1 VGGGGKKYE
10 HLTSD
15 GTAAALRT
23 DWWFLVKSGLR
34 ENFLRNGFT
43 LIPNVFDSN
52 SLDVLRNEVVA
63 LVDGFYSRN
72 VGGPHY
78 WSYTIEG
85 RREPILYRIHNLE
98 KQPGCPAVVGLF
110 TRSRLHELAAE
121 CLGEPSFPTVCAA
134 AVKLPY
140 VGAPVP
146 WHRDRDHDEVRPGK
160 AVNVSLYLHDS
171 AAGNGCLEV
180 AAGSQLADG
189 GIDVGEYRRRH
200 RVTPVPS
207 HAGDATVH
215 DVRPVHGSAAAWG
228 KGSACASSPSSAP
241 IRFPHS
247 SCWARSEPVLT
258 ASDQVCLIAPPL
270 RTGSQWVTVPPAGY
284 GGIQWSMAHLM
295 DGLLE
300 RGVRLTLLGAPGS
313 WNPARLEVADAG
325 ESADIVAWLM
335 DNRPLVIHD
344 FANFSAFHERVPPGS
359 AYCRTWQLTGE
370 PPGRGNT
377 VFVSAAQMRSADV
390 DDAVVIPLPVNA
402 SRYYV
407 AERKG
412 DYLLFLGRISAWKGA
427 YEASALARFL
437 GLPLLLAGPAWERDY
452 VDLITTD
459 YPGTATLVGE
469 VGGERR
475 ATLLT
480 EARAL
485 TVLSQPVPGPWG
497 QTWCEPGAAVVAE
510 AAVSGT
516 PVIATAN
523 GCLPSL
529 MPGIGVVMS
538 TGSKFTDA
546 SILSRLPAPG
556 ETRECALARWDHR
569 AIADQYL
576 RVYDRCLRGE
586 RWK

>member
-1 VGGGGKKYE
+1 MGGGGKKYE

-23 DWWFLVKSGLR
+23 DWWFLIKSGLR
-34 ENFLRNGFT
+34 ENVLRDGFA

-63 LVDGFYSRN
+63 LIDDFYSRN
-72 VGGPHY
+72 VGGPDY

-110 TRSRLHELAAE
+110 TRSRWHELAAE

-134 AVKLPY
+134 VVKLPY

-146 WHRDRDHDEVRPGK
+146 WHHDRDHDEVRPGK
-160 AVNVSLYLHDS
+160 AVNVSLYLHDF
-171 AAGNGCLEV
+171 AAGNGYLEV

-200 RVTPVPS
+200 R
-207 HAGDATVH
+207 
-215 DVRPVHGSAAAWG
+215 
-228 KGSACASSPSSAP
+228 
-241 IRFPHS
+241 
-247 SCWARSEPVLT
+247 
-258 ASDQVCLIAPPL
+258 
-270 RTGSQWVTVPPAGY
+270 
-284 GGIQWSMAHLM
+284 
-295 DGLLE
+295 
-300 RGVRLTLLGAPGS
+300 S
-313 WNPARLEVADAG
+313 WNPARVEVADAG

-344 FANFSAFHERVPPGS
+344 FANLSAFHERVPPGS

-370 PPGRGNT
+370 PPGRGST

-390 DDAVVIPLPVNA
+390 NDAVVIPLPVNA

-407 AERKG
+407 AERRG

-437 GLPLLLAGPAWERDY
+437 VLPLLLAGPAWERDY

-459 YPGTATLVGE
+459 YPGTATLVDE

-475 ATLLT
+475 TTLLT

-516 PVIATAN
+516 PVIATDN

-529 MPGIGVVMS
+529 MPGIGVVVS

-576 RVYDRCLRGE
+576 HVYDRCHRGE